1 MTYSTSSELRAN
13 VNTTGHNSSLEPS
26 FVKSNGEIEEDLKA
40 SHEDLL
46 NEELDNLKVTKQ
58 EATFTRMILSQP
70 FIVLYIMNFLS
81 IISGFFA
88 VNNFKKYGQLNG
100 LTNEDYLAWLGS
112 IAAICNASRFIWSFM
127 TDYFPYKLIY
137 GILVSMQIAL
147 NFTIMQVAE
156 SELFY
161 AIWISLLLLCE
172 GGHFTLAPNVLKKIY
187 GSDQGTALYGILFS
201 FSGCMS
207 ILIVIL

>member
-1 MTYSTSSELRAN
+1 
-13 VNTTGHNSSLEPS
+13 
-26 FVKSNGEIEEDLKA
+26 
-40 SHEDLL
+40 
-46 NEELDNLKVTKQ
+46 
-58 EATFTRMILSQP
+58 
-70 FIVLYIMNFLS
+70 
-81 IISGFFA
+81 
-88 VNNFKKYGQLNG
+88 
-100 LTNEDYLAWLGS
+100 
-112 IAAICNASRFIWSFM
+112 M

-187 GSDQGTALYGILFS
+187 GSDQGTALYGILSPSQDACPSSLSYFKD
-201 FSGCMS
+201 
-207 ILIVIL
+207 